1 MYSGWNGWMSETRE
15 QLIKLLEPEV
25 EVLGYELTELEVN
38 LSHGRGTLRL
48 FIDRPEGISLDD
60 CSKVSHQVSAL
71 LDVEDP
77 IASDYNLEVSSPG
90 ADRKLVKPE
99 HFDRFAGS
107 MIKARFRRIVAG
119 RRRIRG
125 QLLGRDGDVIN
136 IKAGEETI
144 SVDIDNVDVARL
156 VPDWN
161 EFLQAGTA

>member
-1 MYSGWNGWMSETRE
+1 MSETRE
-15 QLIKLLEPEV
+15 QLIKLLEPEI

-77 IASDYNLEVSSPG
+77 IAGDYNLEVSSPG

-99 HFDRFAGS
+99 HFDRFVGS
-107 MIKARFRRIVAG
+107 MIKARFRRVVAG

-136 IKAGEETI
+136 IKDGEETV

-161 EFLQAGTA
+161 EFQRAGTA